1 MKSRLIALLGIL
13 LQFNNSHALAT
24 LSVSE
29 GYDSLSRIA
38 SAQLLESGR
47 HHFEQREAAEALAC
61 FAIVSERYQEQMGD
75 EEVQLCIRAMNNCAC
90 VYKYFYFDYLQAYEY
105 FVKAYDLCEQHKFDE
120 FLPVIMV
127 NLGDLLNDYGTNYGS
142 EALSDQA
149 RQIFSE
155 CMDYAVE
162 TKNWELMTTAFFN
175 LSNQNYDLDLSRY
188 SVLFNSDI
196 PASTPDLAFAR
207 LQYDGIRE
215 IQHHNYA
222 AARHYFEQQPSAV
235 STKWAPE
242 RDTLATLL
250 NIAYTYEQEHDYDHA
265 MDYLLQAL
273 DLSDRHGITDH
284 SAGICDML
292 GKLYAQRG
300 DSAMASHYHIR
311 YLEMKDAANDNRL
324 ASIGELNY
332 IRELRKEEQKAQL
345 MAQRHQLQQYVIL
358 AASIVLLLI
367 MGLAVLLWRKNRQLT
382 LRNRSLFEKNQQV
395 MAAEA
400 HELQLRKEYEE
411 KYSHSKLSN
420 EQRQRLDY
428 RIQDLMSAPDIICQS
443 DFTLARLAKMAD
455 SNTTYVSQVINEQ
468 YGMTF
473 SNLLGSFRV
482 REACRRMTDQEHYGN
497 VTIEAIATSVGFKS
511 RTAFFNA
518 FKRETGLTPSE
529 YQRMA
534 TSQKS

>member
-1 MKSRLIALLGIL
+1 
-13 LQFNNSHALAT
+13 
-24 LSVSE
+24 
-29 GYDSLSRIA
+29 
-38 SAQLLESGR
+38 
-47 HHFEQREAAEALAC
+47 
-61 FAIVSERYQEQMGD
+61 
-75 EEVQLCIRAMNNCAC
+75 
-90 VYKYFYFDYLQAYEY
+90 
-105 FVKAYDLCEQHKFDE
+105 
-120 FLPVIMV
+120 
-127 NLGDLLNDYGTNYGS
+127 
-142 EALSDQA
+142 
-149 RQIFSE
+149 
-155 CMDYAVE
+155 
-162 TKNWELMTTAFFN
+162 
-175 LSNQNYDLDLSRY
+175 
-188 SVLFNSDI
+188 
-196 PASTPDLAFAR
+196 
-207 LQYDGIRE
+207 
-215 IQHHNYA
+215 
-222 AARHYFEQQPSAV
+222 
-235 STKWAPE
+235 
-242 RDTLATLL
+242 
-250 NIAYTYEQEHDYDHA
+250 
-265 MDYLLQAL
+265 
-273 DLSDRHGITDH
+273 
-284 SAGICDML
+284 
-292 GKLYAQRG
+292 
-300 DSAMASHYHIR
+300 
-311 YLEMKDAANDNRL
+311 MKDAANGNRL

-367 MGLAVLLWRKNRQLT
+367 MGLAALLWRKNRQLT
-382 LRNRSLFEKNQQV
+382 LRNHSLFEKNQQV

-482 REACRRMTDQEHYGN
+482 REACRRMTDHEHYGN